1 MDFLEQLL
9 QALFI
14 IFLNFYLYLF
24 VAAGCVSCGE
34 VVQRFRVH
42 PSLENWDLDWLEGFY
57 LFFSHYSGFISS
69 GSAYFL
75 GFFVLG
81 GFLPR

>member
-24 VAAGCVSCGE
+24 VTAGCVSCGE

-42 PSLENWDLDWLEGFY
+42 PSLKTGTSIGLKA
-57 LFFSHYSGFISS
+57 ST
-69 GSAYFL
+69 YFL
-75 GFFVLG
+75 VTTVVL
-81 GFLPR
+81 FLVAALIF